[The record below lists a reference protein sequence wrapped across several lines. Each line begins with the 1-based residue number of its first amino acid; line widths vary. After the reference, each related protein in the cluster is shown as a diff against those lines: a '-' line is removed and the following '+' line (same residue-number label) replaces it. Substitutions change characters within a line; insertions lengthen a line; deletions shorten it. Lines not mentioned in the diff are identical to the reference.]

1 VRGGGFG
8 RRGGTGFERDDG
20 MEAKPHTPVDFESRA
35 ALRVWCILAGLA
47 LAPLPAFHAL
57 PEGFL
62 IYLFESP
69 PPGWTRLFKGEII
82 VFTFLGLPL
91 APIFLA
97 WAFPGVGRS
106 GLPKR
111 AIVVLCFL
119 VAYNPLRYFF
129 ERYIYG
135 EMVARMVVV
144 FDQSS
149 VAGWTVRHL
158 DTPLLIGLV
167 AAALLRRHT
176 LRPLPKIMFHWTL
189 FVCALWAAGPP
200 LLDRNFYGLTYF
212 QASVWRTILSAG

>member
-1 VRGGGFG
+1 
-8 RRGGTGFERDDG
+8 
-20 MEAKPHTPVDFESRA
+20 MEANPHSSIDFESRVF
-35 ALRVWCILAGLA
+35 LLVWCILAGLA
-47 LAPLPAFHAL
+47 LAPLPALHAL

-62 IYLFESP
+62 IYLFEP
-69 PPGWTRLFKGEII
+69 PTGWTRLAKAQVII
-82 VFTFLGLPL
+82 FTFMGLPL

-97 WAFPGVGRS
+97 WALPGAGRP
-106 GLPKR
+106 GLPPR
-111 AIVVLCFL
+111 SIVALCFL

-129 ERYIYG
+129 ERHFYG

-176 LRPLPKIMFHWTL
+176 LRPLPKILFHWIL

-200 LLDRNFYGLTYF
+200 LLDHVIYRSFSFYDYWFL
-212 QASVWRTILSAG
+212 